1 MVLKFKN
8 IDYSDWS
15 KSWKRSKQPRKQ
27 RKYLINAPVHIR
39 RKIMASMLSKEIRE
53 LIKVRSLPI
62 RVGDYVKI
70 LKGRFKGVEGLV
82 IKVDSK
88 RYRIFVENAKY
99 TTKTGKEVY
108 YPIHHS
114 KVMIMKLNLTD
125 KKRIEIL
132 IRKAKNKEKVEE
144 VIKKFSV
151 SSDDV
156 KRAIELGRN
165 I

>member
-1 MVLKFKN
+1 MVLKFKD
-8 IDYSDWS
+8 IDYSNWS
-15 KSWKRSKQPRKQ
+15 KSWRRSKQPRKQ
-27 RKYLINAPVHIR
+27 RKYLLNAPVHIR
-39 RKIMASMLSKEIRE
+39 RKIMSVMLNKEIRE
-53 LIKVRSLPI
+53 LIGVRNIPI

-70 LKGRFKGVEGLV
+70 LRGRFRGVEGLV

-108 YPIHHS
+108 YPIHYS
-114 KVMIMKLNLTD
+114 KVMIMKLNLSD

-132 IRKAKNKEKVEE
+132 MRKAKNKEKVEE
-144 VIKKFSV
+144 IVRRYSV
-151 SSDDV
+151 GSDDV
-156 KRAIELGRN
+156 KKAIELGRS

>member
-1 MVLKFKN
+1 MVLSFKD

-15 KSWKRSKQPRKQ
+15 KTWKRSKQPRKQ
-27 RKYLINAPVHIR
+27 RKYVLNASLHVR
-39 RKIMASMLSKEIRE
+39 RKIMAAMLNEEIRN
-53 LIKVRSLPI
+53 LIKVRSIPI

-70 LKGRFKGVEGLV
+70 LRGKFRGTEGFV
-82 IKVDSK
+82 IKVDAK

-99 TTKTGKEVY
+99 ATKTGKEVY
-108 YPIHHS
+108 YPIHYS
-114 KVMIMKLNLTD
+114 KVMIMKLNLND

-132 IRKAKNKEKVEE
+132 MRKAKIKEGVEE
-144 VIKKFSV
+144 VVKRFSV

-156 KRAIELGRN
+156 KKAVELGRT

>member
-8 IDYSDWS
+8 IDYSNWS
-15 KSWKRSKQPRKQ
+15 KSWRRSKQPRKQ
-27 RKYLINAPVHIR
+27 RKYLLNAPIHIR
-39 RKIMASMLSKEIRE
+39 RKIMSVMLNKEIRE
-53 LIKVRSLPI
+53 LIKVRNIPI

-70 LKGRFKGVEGLV
+70 LRGRFRGVEGLV
-82 IKVDSK
+82 IKVDAK

-108 YPIHHS
+108 YPIHYS
-114 KVMIMKLNLTD
+114 KVMILKLNLSD

-132 IRKAKNKEKVEE
+132 MRRAKNKDKVEE
-144 VIKKFSV
+144 VIKRYSV
-151 SSDDV
+151 SPDDV
-156 KRAIELGRN
+156 KKAIELGRN

>member
-1 MVLKFKN
+1 MVLKFKD

-15 KSWKRSKQPRKQ
+15 KNWRRSKQPRKQ
-27 RKYLINAPVHIR
+27 RKYLLNAPIHIR
-39 RKIMASMLSKEIRE
+39 RKIMSVMLNKEIKE
-53 LIKVRSLPI
+53 LIGVRNIPI

-70 LKGRFKGVEGLV
+70 LRGRFRGVEGLV
-82 IKVDSK
+82 IKVDAK

-108 YPIHHS
+108 YPIHYS
-114 KVMIMKLNLTD
+114 KVMIMKLNLSD

-132 IRKAKNKEKVEE
+132 MRRAKNKEKVEE
-144 VIKKFSV
+144 VIKRYSV

-156 KRAIELGRN
+156 KKAIELGRN

>member
-1 MVLKFKN
+1 MVLSFKD

-15 KSWKRSKQPRKQ
+15 KVWRRSKQPRKQ
-27 RKYLINAPVHIR
+27 RKYLLNAPTHVR
-39 RKIMASMLSKEIRE
+39 RKIMAAMLNEEIRN
-53 LIKVRSLPI
+53 LIKVRSIPI

-70 LKGRFKGVEGLV
+70 LRGKFRGMEGLV
-82 IKVDSK
+82 IKIDAK

-114 KVMIMKLNLTD
+114 KVMIMKLNLND

-132 IRKAKNKEKVEE
+132 MRKAKDKEKVEE
-144 VIKKFSV
+144 VVKRFSV

-156 KRAIELGRN
+156 KKAVELGRT

>member
-15 KSWKRSKQPRKQ
+15 KSWRRSKQPKKQ
-27 RKYLINAPVHIR
+27 RKYILNAPIHIR
-39 RKIMASMLSKEIRE
+39 RKIMSAMLNKEIRK
-53 LIKVRSLPI
+53 LIGVRNLPI

-70 LKGRFKGVEGLV
+70 LRGRFRGVEGLV

-99 TTKTGKEVY
+99 ATKTGKEVY
-108 YPIHHS
+108 YPIHYS
-114 KVMIMKLNLTD
+114 KVIILRLNLND
-125 KKRIEIL
+125 KRRIEIL
-132 IRKAKNKEKVEE
+132 MRKAKNKEKVEE
-144 VIKKFSV
+144 VIKRYSV

-156 KRAIELGRN
+156 KKAIELGRT

>member
-8 IDYSDWS
+8 IDYSNWS
-15 KSWKRSKQPRKQ
+15 KSWRRSKQPRKQ
-27 RKYLINAPVHIR
+27 KKYLLNAPIHIR
-39 RKIMASMLSKEIRE
+39 RKIMSVMLNKEIRE
-53 LIKVRSLPI
+53 LIKVRNIPI

-70 LKGRFKGVEGLV
+70 LRGRFRGVEGLV
-82 IKVDSK
+82 IKVDAK

-108 YPIHHS
+108 YPIHYS
-114 KVMIMKLNLTD
+114 KVMILKLNLSD

-132 IRKAKNKEKVEE
+132 MRRAKNKDKVEE
-144 VIKKFSV
+144 VIKRYSV
-151 SSDDV
+151 SPDDV
-156 KRAIELGRN
+156 KKAIELGRN